1 MVNLLRKILSLFV
14 FLLLCGF
21 VSAQE
26 KTKELSLDSY
36 LDKIL
41 NEVLK
46 RRQLNQTGQNL
57 NTNLNQNQFQAQL
70 DKKNKEEEKKK
81 KSAEMQK
88 MFGTLSQLLGSVGFG
103 GAVNNLPNNLNSN
116 VMPDIFPGSNQSTFP
131 GSTQPVQNSQ
141 AAAYYPAN
149 TLQRY
154 LGDSGANI
162 SQQIGLRL
170 VGSSPN
176 GKIPTNTSIGNL
188 PGGSGQCLI
197 YGDSLCVGMSAH
209 GIISGCKVVHFGGNL
224 GDRCEGPKFEGDISP
239 NGGRLWSHFKDDV
252 RSRIQNEN
260 TKIIVWQLMTN
271 GDRIDGQ
278 LNDPKPGGFAL
289 ILAGLAKQNN
299 KILLLPVYGLG
310 GIGTQTL
317 SDKASKR
324 AKEKYP
330 NNVVLID
337 YAGLNCQRDKDM
349 IHFGTCYKKMFNK
362 LQQTID
368 STLRKSK
375 DQLRDVPSS

>member
-162 SQQIGLRL
+162 SQQIGL
-170 VGSSPN
+170 SADKFSPASA
-176 GKIPTNTSIGNL
+176 GRADVSIGSI
-188 PGGSGQCLI
+188 PKGDGSCVA
-197 YGDSLCVGMSAH
+197 YGDSIAVGLTDSRF
-209 GIISGCKVVHFGGNL
+209 GGSSLPGCKHNNKGGKMWSYFWKNVVEDMKDKNIKIVIWEMGSNGNSL
-224 GDRCEGPKFEGDISP
+224 QD
-239 NGGRLWSHFKDDV
+239 
-252 RSRIQNEN
+252 
-260 TKIIVWQLMTN
+260 TKPAERYKL
-271 GDRIDGQ
+271 
-278 LNDPKPGGFAL
+278 LAGFA
-289 ILAGLAKQNN
+289 KDTN
-299 KILLLPVYGLG
+299 KILLLPVYNSLG
-310 GIGTQTL
+310 QGIKTQMY
-317 SDKASKR
+317 SDEA
-324 AKEKYP
+324 AKEAKKDFP
-330 NNVVLID
+330 DNIVLID
-337 YAGLNCQRDKDM
+337 YSSHVECQKLRPEEKLVKNPDQYGRLHYYHDNCYNKLSKIRYDV
-349 IHFGTCYKKMFNK
+349 FNK
-362 LQQTID
+362 VKQKLKNE
-368 STLRKSK
+368 SESK
-375 DQLRDVPSS
+375 DAPSS